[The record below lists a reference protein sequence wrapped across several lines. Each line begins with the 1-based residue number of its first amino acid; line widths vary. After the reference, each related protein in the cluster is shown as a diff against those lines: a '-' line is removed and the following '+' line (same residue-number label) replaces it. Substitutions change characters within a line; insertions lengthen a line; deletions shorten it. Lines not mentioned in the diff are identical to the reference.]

1 MASFHAELFTRHIPS
16 KSALLS
22 SLMRNNVVSNKE
34 LSASAY
40 IFWLFNEFG
49 TVAVASNLGQSH

>member
-1 MASFHAELFTRHIPS
+1 MC
-16 KSALLS
+16 
-22 SLMRNNVVSNKE
+22 NNVVSNKE

-49 TVAVASNLGQSH
+49 TMQLLANQVSAINAKI